1 MTVRVSTLKGLGAG
15 RYYVEK
21 LPRYY
26 IDAHEPRG
34 RWVGNA
40 AFELGLA
47 GELDDEHFLTIMDG
61 RDPTRPNR
69 NLGREYGD
77 TAVRGFDVTCSAPKS
92 VSVLF
97 ALGDDDVR
105 QRVLDSHDRAVEA
118 MVDWVERHAHT
129 RYRIGGEVAVVDA
142 RGIVAALFR
151 QHTSR
156 ALDPQIHT
164 HVVIPNR
171 VKSPDG
177 RWLALD
183 ARLIKR
189 DQRTLSALYHAGL
202 RAELTQHLRVR
213 WRRPENG
220 IAEMADVPDVVLSE
234 YSSRTED
241 IRRRID
247 AKLDR
252 FVATLDRDPTP
263 RERWQLERE
272 AVLDTRPGKEPNANA
287 AVLHAE
293 WREQAMQLDTT
304 PDEIVADAVGKV
316 RPRRSLDQHETSVLI
331 ERAIEAMSERQSTW
345 RPTEL
350 QRELGGVI
358 PTDVGADASAIV
370 DALEHLADRITAS
383 RCVDISAPIP
393 PDALLRADGRPVSES
408 AVDRALT
415 TQAILDQEHDL
426 LDWAEHRLA
435 LGGDVEP
442 AAIDLADV
450 DLNIAQ
456 ADAASRVAGDE
467 QLVLIVG
474 PAGTGKT
481 TALRPAVAQL
491 RATGRPVFGVAPS
504 AGGAEVLQD
513 ETGVVSDTL
522 DKLLIEHRS
531 DRPPD
536 HRYDLPVGSTLIV
549 DEAGMA
555 STPKLAE
562 LASLADRKQWRV
574 VLVGDPMQFSAVGR
588 GGMFGLLVDTYDAV
602 ELDRVH
608 RFDNDWEREAS
619 LRLRRGDVDVA
630 ELYDHHGRLH
640 GGTEQRMRAQAI
652 TRWWIERE
660 AGRTALLLSPTN
672 RAVDELNHYCQLVR
686 ISEGQ
691 IDVTA
696 AGVRA
701 GAHTIYV
708 GDEVATRDNDR
719 RLLTDRG
726 RMVRNRAVWTV
737 TAIHADGSILVE
749 GRSGRVRLPKE
760 YVAEHV
766 DLAYARTGAGAQ
778 GRTVDVAI
786 LYLDRPTDVRNLYVP
801 MTRGRATNE
810 VFVATTGEQT
820 ALDVVAQSIA
830 TDWIDRPAHA
840 RRAQLNPRLAGAT
853 SIDRPQGEPARD
865 DSIEQILTKWRGGP
879 RKLGRSVAPDNRRQL
894 ADDST
899 RQILRKW
906 RGNVGVSDRSVTVE
920 GSLSQSSTTGNDDS
934 IRDILRSWRPMPGAS
949 GSSVDDIPDLVESP
963 ATAPERPRPYPE
975 LGL

>member
-26 IDAHEPRG
+26 LDAHEPRG
-34 RWVGNA
+34 QWLGNA
-40 AFELGLA
+40 ALELGLR
-47 GELDDEHFLTIMDG
+47 GELDDEDFLTIMDG
-61 RDPTRPNR
+61 RDPNRPDR

-77 TAVRGFDVTCSAPKS
+77 TSVRGFDVTCSAPKS

-97 ALGDDDVR
+97 ALGDDGVR
-105 QRVLDSHDRAVEA
+105 QRVLQSHDRAVEA
-118 MVDWVERHAHT
+118 LVDWIERHAHT

-142 RGIVAALFR
+142 QGIVAALFR

-189 DQRTLSALYHAGL
+189 DQRTLSALYHAAL
-202 RAELTQHLRVR
+202 RAELTQHLGVR
-213 WRRPENG
+213 WRAPENG
-220 IAEMADVPDVVLSE
+220 IAEMADVPDIVLTE
-234 YSSRTED
+234 YSSRTND
-241 IRRRID
+241 IRHRID

-252 FVATLDRDPTP
+252 FVATMDRDPTP
-263 RERWQLERE
+263 RERWRLERE
-272 AVLDTRPGKEPNANA
+272 AVLDTRPGKEPNVNA

-293 WREQAMQLDTT
+293 WREQAWQLGTS
-304 PDEIVADAVGKV
+304 PEEIVAEAIGQV
-316 RPRRSLDQHETSVLI
+316 RPRRSLDQDETAALVD
-331 ERAIEAMSERQSTW
+331 RAIAAISERQSTW

-350 QRELGGVI
+350 QRELAGLLATDLGIDAARVI
-358 PTDVGADASAIV
+358 HSLD
-370 DALEHLADRITAS
+370 ELADWIATH
-383 RCVDISAPIP
+383 RCVDISAPVP
-393 PDALLRADGRPVSES
+393 TDALLRRDGRPISES

-426 LDWAEHRLA
+426 LDWAERRLDA
-435 LGGDVEP
+435 GGDIEP
-442 AAIDLADV
+442 AAIDRFEV

-491 RATGRPVFGVAPS
+491 RADGRPGFGVAPS
-504 AGGAEVLQD
+504 AGAAEVLED
-513 ETGVVSDTL
+513 ETGVAADTL
-522 DKLLIEHRS
+522 DKLLIEHCL

-536 HRYDLPVGSTLIV
+536 HRYDLPAGATLIV
-549 DEAGMA
+549 DEAGMT

-562 LASLADRKQWRV
+562 LAALADRKQWRV

-608 RFDNDWEREAS
+608 RFDHDWERDAS
-619 LRLRRGDVDVA
+619 LQLRRGDADVA
-630 ELYDHHGRLH
+630 EIYDDHGRLH
-640 GGTEQRMRAQAI
+640 GGTEHRMRAAAI

-660 AGRTALLLSPTN
+660 AGRTAILMAPTN
-672 RAVDELNHYCQLVR
+672 HAVDELNHYCQLVR
-686 ISEGQ
+686 IDEGQ
-691 IDVTA
+691 LDPTSPGIK
-696 AGVRA
+696 AGV
-701 GAHTIYV
+701 HTIYV
-708 GDEVATRDNDR
+708 GDEIATRDNDR

-726 RMVRNRAVWTV
+726 RMVRNRAEWTV
-737 TAIHADGSILVE
+737 TAIHVDGSISAE

-778 GRTVDVAI
+778 GRTVDAAI
-786 LYLDRPTDVRNLYVP
+786 LYLDGPTDVRNLYVP
-801 MTRGRATNE
+801 MTRGRSTNE

-830 TDWIDRPAHA
+830 TDWIDRPATA
-840 RRAQLNPRLAGAT
+840 RRAELRKVDDIRLEIARSRQTRRSDTARPVVDRHAAPSEPPRYRPNKRWSELRQTERTLAKWTG
-853 SIDRPQGEPARD
+853 RGPADYLPERD
-865 DSIEQILTKWRGGP
+865 
-879 RKLGRSVAPDNRRQL
+879 VAPDHEAKSWSEMTEIERLRAELSRYAPAPDGRR
-894 ADDST
+894 A
-899 RQILRKW
+899 
-906 RGNVGVSDRSVTVE
+906 
-920 GSLSQSSTTGNDDS
+920 
-934 IRDILRSWRPMPGAS
+934 
-949 GSSVDDIPDLVESP
+949 VDDELRRAPRQELPEIDLP
-963 ATAPERPRPYPE
+963 
-975 LGL
+975 GL